1 MPPYYDSMVAK
12 LIVYDKT
19 RELAIDKMK
28 SALGEFI
35 VEGVGTNIDFQYE
48 IICNEDYKNGNVDT
62 GFIERLMADKK
73 R

>member
-1 MPPYYDSMVAK
+1 M
-12 LIVYDKT
+12 
-19 RELAIDKMK
+19 
-28 SALGEFI
+28 GEFI